1 MIMIIIDVY
10 SRSDWLETP
19 LFAIP
24 VNFVQET
31 QRQHV
36 KARVTGNGLHHN
48 TLSKTEVELVKN
60 KQLEL
65 ASTIDPFKNH

>member
-19 LFAIP
+19 LFAIH

-31 QRQHV
+31 HV

-48 TLSKTEVELVKN
+48 TLSKTEVELV
-60 KQLEL
+60 
-65 ASTIDPFKNH
+65 

>member
-1 MIMIIIDVY
+1 MIIIDVY

-24 VNFVQET
+24 VNFVQEI

-36 KARVTGNGLHHN
+36 KARITGDGLHHN
-48 TLSKTEVELVKN
+48 TAIASKTEVELV
-60 KQLEL
+60 
-65 ASTIDPFKNH
+65 

>member
-1 MIMIIIDVY
+1 MYY
-10 SRSDWLETP
+10 SRSDLLETP

-36 KARVTGNGLHHN
+36 KARITGNGLHHN
-48 TLSKTEVELVKN
+48 TASKTEVELV
-60 KQLEL
+60 
-65 ASTIDPFKNH
+65 

>member
-1 MIMIIIDVY
+1 MYY
-10 SRSDWLETP
+10 SRSHWLETL

-36 KARVTGNGLHHN
+36 KA
-48 TLSKTEVELVKN
+48 
-60 KQLEL
+60 
-65 ASTIDPFKNH
+65 

>member
-1 MIMIIIDVY
+1 MYY
-10 SRSDWLETP
+10 SRSDWLETL

-36 KARVTGNGLHHN
+36 KARITGNGLHYN
-48 TLSKTEVELVKN
+48 TARKTEVELV
-60 KQLEL
+60 
-65 ASTIDPFKNH
+65 